1 MPNEKELMEAVK
13 QIRFCKEIKQSDLVA
28 SKSLWYISLYF
39 EMDSV
44 DTKRNRSSNFAK
56 EEELQLLEEIEKYRD
71 IVECKT
77 SNKISLQE
85 KV

>member
-1 MPNEKELMEAVK
+1 
-13 QIRFCKEIKQSDLVA
+13 
-28 SKSLWYISLYF
+28 
-39 EMDSV
+39 MDSV